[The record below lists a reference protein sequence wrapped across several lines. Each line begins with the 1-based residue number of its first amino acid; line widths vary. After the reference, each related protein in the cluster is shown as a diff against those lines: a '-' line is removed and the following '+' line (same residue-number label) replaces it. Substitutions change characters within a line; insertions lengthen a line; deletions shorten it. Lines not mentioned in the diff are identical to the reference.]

1 VDRFTCLSVRIL
13 LPILLSSPLAGIGSE
28 FEVQVSN
35 MVTRSALIY
44 LSRHEGLKDFAA
56 HFRPFKKLTTRFVAG
71 ETIDEAVAAIRELN
85 AEGCTASFDHLNE
98 SVGTPAEAEAE
109 VNEYLRILARIDDT
123 GIQSNVSIKLTQF
136 GLELDPELAYRNART
151 VVEDAAR
158 RGNFVRVDM
167 ESSSVTQVTLDVFK
181 RLRAEFG
188 LNDVGIVLQSYLRRT
203 YNDALEMLKL
213 PARIRICKGAYNE
226 PPEVAFPDK
235 KDTDENYIRVLQLLL
250 SSGVYHGIATHDP
263 KMIDATIDY
272 AKRQGIGKEAFEF
285 QMLYGVRRDLQRQLA
300 RDGYNMR
307 VYVPYGKH
315 WYPYFMRRLAE
326 RPANIWFV
334 LKNLFKG

>member
-1 VDRFTCLSVRIL
+1 ML
-13 LPILLSSPLAGIGSE
+13 
-28 FEVQVSN
+28 
-35 MVTRSALIY
+35 TRSALLY
-44 LSRHEGLKDFAA
+44 LARQEKLKDFAA
-56 HFRPFKKLTTRFVAG
+56 RFSLFRKVTSRFIAG
-71 ETIDEAVAAIRELN
+71 ENIDEAVAAIRELN
-85 AEGCTASFDHLNE
+85 AHGCSASFDHLNE
-98 SVGTPAEAEAE
+98 SVSSVAETEGE
-109 VNEYLRILARIDDT
+109 VNEYLNVLSRIDES
-123 GIQSNVSIKLTQF
+123 GINSNVSIKLTQF
-136 GLELDPELAYRNART
+136 GLEIDPELAYRNARQV
-151 VVEDAAR
+151 VVEAAR

-167 ESSSVTQVTLDVFK
+167 ESSAVTQLTIDIFK

-203 YNDALEMLKL
+203 FEDAQDLLKI

-235 KDTDENYIRVLQLLL
+235 KDVDENYVRVMKLLL
-250 SSGVYHGIATHDP
+250 SSGTYHGIATHDP
-263 KMIDATIDY
+263 NMINETIRY
-272 AKRQGIGKEAFEF
+272 AREQGIGKDAFEF
-285 QMLYGVRRDLQRQLA
+285 QMLYGIRRDLQEKLG

-334 LKNLFKG
+334 MKNLWK

>member
-1 VDRFTCLSVRIL
+1 
-13 LPILLSSPLAGIGSE
+13 
-28 FEVQVSN
+28 

-56 HFRPFKKLTTRFVAG
+56 RFKLFKKLTTRFVAG
-71 ETIDEAVAAIRELN
+71 ENIEEAVAAIRELN

-98 SVGTPAEAEAE
+98 SVANAAEAEE
-109 VNEYLRILARIDDT
+109 ELREYLRILDQIDKT
-123 GIQSNVSIKLTQF
+123 GIRSNVSIKLSQF
-136 GLELDPELAYRNART
+136 GLELDPELAYSNART
-151 VVEDAAR
+151 IVADAAR

-167 ESSSVTQVTLDVFK
+167 EGSNVTQATIDIFK

-188 LNDVGIVLQSYLRRT
+188 FNDVGIVLQSYLRRT
-203 YNDALEMLKL
+203 YRDAQELVKL

-226 PPEVAFPDK
+226 PPDVAFPDK
-235 KDTDENYIRVLQLLL
+235 KDTDENYIRVMQLLL
-250 SSGVYHGIATHDP
+250 SSGIYHGIATHDP
-263 KMIDATIDY
+263 KMIDATI
-272 AKRQGIGKEAFEF
+272 AFAQREGIGKEAFEF

-334 LKNLFKG
+334 LKNLTKG

>member
-1 VDRFTCLSVRIL
+1 ML
-13 LPILLSSPLAGIGSE
+13 
-28 FEVQVSN
+28 
-35 MVTRSALIY
+35 TRSALIY
-44 LSRHEGLKDFAA
+44 LSRQEGLKEFAA
-56 HFRPFKKLTTRFVAG
+56 RFRPFKKLTTRFVAG
-71 ETIDEAVAAIRELN
+71 ETIHEAVGAIQELN
-85 AEGCTASFDHLNE
+85 AESCSASFDHLNE
-98 SVGTPAEAEAE
+98 SVANSAEAQAE
-109 VNEYLRILARIDDT
+109 VKEYLQVLNRIDES
-123 GIQSNVSIKLTQF
+123 GIDSNVSIKLTQF
-136 GLELDPELAYRNART
+136 GLELDPELAYRNSRA

-158 RGNFVRVDM
+158 RKNFVRVDM
-167 ESSSVTQVTLDVFK
+167 EGSNVTQLTIDVFK

-203 YNDALEMLKL
+203 YADAQELVKL

-235 KDTDENYIRVLQLLL
+235 KDTDENYVKVMQLLL
-250 SSGVYHGIATHDP
+250 SSGIYHGIATHDP
-263 KMIDATIDY
+263 KMIKATIDFSQ
-272 AKRQGIGKEAFEF
+272 RQGIPKEAFEF

-300 RDGYNMR
+300 KDGYNVR

-334 LKNLFKG
+334 LKNLLKG

>member
-1 VDRFTCLSVRIL
+1 ML
-13 LPILLSSPLAGIGSE
+13 
-28 FEVQVSN
+28 
-35 MVTRSALIY
+35 TRSALIY

-56 HFRPFKKLTTRFVAG
+56 RFRLFKKLTTRFVAG
-71 ETIDEAVAAIRELN
+71 ESIDEAVAFIRELN
-85 AEGCTASFDHLNE
+85 AEHCSASFDHLNE
-98 SVGTPAEAEAE
+98 SVANPAEAEGE
-109 VNEYLRILARIDDT
+109 VAEYLQILSRIDET
-123 GIQSNVSIKLTQF
+123 GIDSNVSIKLTQF
-136 GLELDPELAYRNART
+136 GLGLDPELAYKNARR
-151 VVEDAAR
+151 VVEDAHR

-167 ESSSVTQVTLDVFK
+167 EDSAVTQVTIDIFK

-203 YNDALEMLKL
+203 VADAEELVKL

-235 KDTDENYIRVLQLLL
+235 KDVDENYVRVMKLLL
-250 SSGVYHGIATHDP
+250 SSGVYHGVATHDP
-263 KMIDATIDY
+263 KMIDATVDFVS
-272 AKRQGIGKEAFEF
+272 REGIGKDKFEF
-285 QMLYGVRRDLQRQLA
+285 QMLYGIRRDLQRQLA
-300 RDGYNMR
+300 HDGYNMR

-334 LKNLFKG
+334 LKNVLKG